1 MRQTKKDQKKKN
13 EAANTHLKKNKE
25 FGPFK
30 EVIRV
35 PPKRE
40 NPYKKEE
47 NHIKL
52 YRGTKINR
60 AELF

>member
-1 MRQTKKDQKKKN
+1 MRQTKKDQN
-13 EAANTHLKKNKE
+13 KKNKAAN
-25 FGPFK
+25 K
-30 EVIRV
+30 KKITV
-35 PPKRE
+35 PEKRE

-47 NHIKL
+47 NHIEL